1 MSPWVTLGLSA
12 SRPRKSH
19 LTLEKSK
26 MDTPHVAPHVV
37 TQEEIDA
44 VQSDPVFWPGDSPG
58 VFSVSV
64 DDAIAVLNQIH
75 RADPTVMPVLIG
87 HRVPCNRE
95 LGDHPTVQVGLIDG
109 ADKNDQR
116 YEVGLLGILNGIF
129 GVRPGHRG
137 GYIGANY
144 DEPENRLLG
153 FVNMETR

>member
-1 MSPWVTLGLSA
+1 M
-12 SRPRKSH
+12 RI
-19 LTLEKSK
+19 
-26 MDTPHVAPHVV
+26 HVV

-44 VQSDPVFWPGDSPG
+44 VQSDPVFWPGEAK
-58 VFSVSV
+58 VSVSI
-64 DDAIAVLNQIH
+64 DTAIAVLNQIH
-75 RADPTVMPVLIG
+75 QADPTVMPALIE

-109 ADKNDQR
+109 DDKNDQR

-144 DEPENRLLG
+144 DETDESDKRLLG